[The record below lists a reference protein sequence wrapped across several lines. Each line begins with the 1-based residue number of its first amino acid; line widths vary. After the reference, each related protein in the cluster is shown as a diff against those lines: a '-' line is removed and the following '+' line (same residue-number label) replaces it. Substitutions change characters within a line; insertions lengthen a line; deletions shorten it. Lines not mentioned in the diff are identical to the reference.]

1 MARLIQKSGY
11 IQGGRAARYM
21 EYIAKRDGVEVLQ
34 STEPVTKKQMQF
46 LTKLLKDFPD
56 AKELFEYADY
66 LQTPNR
72 GTASAFIAA
81 ALDTHL
87 HELESESGYMAYI
100 ANRPRAEKRGGHGL
114 FSAADVTD
122 LKAAKNELETHAG
135 KVWTFIFSLRR
146 EDAER
151 LGYSKAA
158 AWQNLLKQESHSIAE
173 AMRIPP
179 EKFRW
184 YAAYHDEGH
193 HPHIH
198 MMAWSDDPK
207 VGFLTQKGIASIRS
221 KMTNE
226 IFRDEMTELYIRKD
240 AAYKESMQTAKAL
253 LLERIRALETG
264 AADDPGLV
272 KELQELSQALAQ
284 VGGKHVYSYLPK
296 SVKAQVDAI
305 VERLAQLPEVAAC
318 YDQWWQLKDEI
329 AGYYGQNTPPHQPL
343 TQRKEFRSLKNWIIR
358 EAEDISFSPSADS
371 TEPGEK
377 QSTEKTPPI
386 RGSVDVQ
393 PVGEAVSARHIPANV
408 VMRLLHHM
416 GQILGRVCRSSHL
429 RCEST
434 PSAAD
439 GCRRSAWPW
448 DTSEMTTRTSSSAM
462 STKTPCNRRYNAWVN
477 LYISHPQKN
486 GRPTRLTCHLFCVTG
501 AKSSCRLDG
510 STGWPA
516 TTASLYA
523 PTGGMIMLR
532 GGAATPS
539 ASCGSSMTRPSRKP
553 CPYCWVE
560 TDRASFPLQSRNR
573 SRRSQNP
580 LPCRSLT

>member
-21 EYIAKRDGVEVLQ
+21 EYVAKRDGVEVIQ

-100 ANRPRAEKRGGHGL
+100 ANRPRAEKHGGHGL

-158 AWQNLLKQESHSIAE
+158 TWQNLLKQESHSIAE

-198 MMAWSDDPK
+198 MMAWSGDPK
-207 VGFLTQKGIASIRS
+207 AGFLTQKGIASIRS

-240 AAYKESMQTAKAL
+240 AAYKESIQTAKAL

-318 YDQWWQLKDEI
+318 YDQWWRLKDEI
-329 AGYYGQNTPPHQPL
+329 AGYYGRNTPPHQPL
-343 TQRKEFRSLKNWIIR
+343 VQQKEFRTIKNMIIQQ
-358 EAEDISFSPSADS
+358 AETF
-371 TEPGEK
+371 
-377 QSTEKTPPI
+377 
-386 RGSVDVQ
+386 RQ
-393 PVGEAVSARHIPANV
+393 PVPEQAPVKAEPNEQQVPPSPESAVAMPQPQAVTSQIKIEGGAVIQLLYHMSRVFRGNMPVIPPALRIDSKRRR
-408 VMRLLHHM
+408 RLQEKRMAMGHKRDDHEDEQLHH
-416 GQILGRVCRSSHL
+416 VN
-429 RCEST
+429 
-434 PSAAD
+434 D
-439 GCRRSAWPW
+439 N
-448 DTSEMTTRTSSSAM
+448 AM
-462 STKTPCNRRYNAWVN
+462 
-477 LYISHPQKN
+477 Q
-486 GRPTRLTCHLFCVTG
+486 
-501 AKSSCRLDG
+501 
-510 STGWPA
+510 
-516 TTASLYA
+516 
-523 PTGGMIMLR
+523 
-532 GGAATPS
+532 
-539 ASCGSSMTRPSRKP
+539 
-553 CPYCWVE
+553 
-560 TDRASFPLQSRNR
+560 
-573 SRRSQNP
+573 
-580 LPCRSLT
+580 

>member
-1 MARLIQKSGY
+1 
-11 IQGGRAARYM
+11 M
-21 EYIAKRDGVEVLQ
+21 EIIQ

-46 LTKLLKDFPD
+46 LTKLLKNFPD
-56 AKELFEYADY
+56 TKELFEYADY

-114 FSAADVTD
+114 FSAEDVTD
-122 LKAAKNELETHAG
+122 LKAAKSELETHAG

-198 MMAWSDDPK
+198 MMAWSDYPK

-240 AAYKESMQTAKAL
+240 AAYKESIQTAKAL

-296 SVKAQVDAI
+296 PVKAQVDAI

-318 YDQWWQLKDEI
+318 YECWWKIKDEI
-329 AGYYGQNTPPHQPL
+329 AGYYGRNTPSHQPL
-343 TQRKEFRSLKNWIIR
+343 VQQKEFRSLKNWIIR
-358 EAEDISFSPSADS
+358 EAENILFSPSADS

-377 QSTEKTPPI
+377 PSTEKVSNSTPMAIPQ
-386 RGSVDVQ
+386 V
-393 PVGEAVSARHIPANV
+393 VSIASAAHISSSAAI
-408 VMRLLHHM
+408 RLLHHM
-416 GQILGRVCRSSHL
+416 GQI
-429 RCEST
+429 
-434 PSAAD
+434 
-439 GCRRSAWPW
+439 
-448 DTSEMTTRTSSSAM
+448 
-462 STKTPCNRRYNAWVN
+462 
-477 LYISHPQKN
+477 
-486 GRPTRLTCHLFCVTG
+486 F
-501 AKSSCRLDG
+501 
-510 STGWPA
+510 
-516 TTASLYA
+516 
-523 PTGGMIMLR
+523 
-532 GGAATPS
+532 
-539 ASCGSSMTRPSRKP
+539 
-553 CPYCWVE
+553 
-560 TDRASFPLQSRNR
+560 RASMPIIPPTLRIDSKRRRRLQEKRMALGHKRDDHGDEQIRHVND
-573 SRRSQNP
+573 N
-580 LPCRSLT
+580 TM

>member
-226 IFRDEMTELYIRKD
+226 IFRDEMTELYIRKPRHCYWS
-240 AAYKESMQTAKAL
+240 AFGRWKPVPPMT
-253 LLERIRALETG
+253 
-264 AADDPGLV
+264 PGL
-272 KELQELSQALAQ
+272 
-284 VGGKHVYSYLPK
+284 
-296 SVKAQVDAI
+296 
-305 VERLAQLPEVAAC
+305 
-318 YDQWWQLKDEI
+318 
-329 AGYYGQNTPPHQPL
+329 
-343 TQRKEFRSLKNWIIR
+343 
-358 EAEDISFSPSADS
+358 
-371 TEPGEK
+371 
-377 QSTEKTPPI
+377 
-386 RGSVDVQ
+386 
-393 PVGEAVSARHIPANV
+393 
-408 VMRLLHHM
+408 
-416 GQILGRVCRSSHL
+416 
-429 RCEST
+429 
-434 PSAAD
+434 
-439 GCRRSAWPW
+439 
-448 DTSEMTTRTSSSAM
+448 
-462 STKTPCNRRYNAWVN
+462 
-477 LYISHPQKN
+477 
-486 GRPTRLTCHLFCVTG
+486 
-501 AKSSCRLDG
+501 
-510 STGWPA
+510 
-516 TTASLYA
+516 
-523 PTGGMIMLR
+523 
-532 GGAATPS
+532 
-539 ASCGSSMTRPSRKP
+539 
-553 CPYCWVE
+553 
-560 TDRASFPLQSRNR
+560 
-573 SRRSQNP
+573 
-580 LPCRSLT
+580 